1 MIVVYGSVNI
11 DLIGHAPRLMRPGET
26 VLGTALEIAPGG
38 KGANQALAA
47 SRAGADVR
55 MIGCVGHDDFAGRA
69 LELLL
74 EAGVDLSHVRR
85 MDRHTG
91 TALIVVDAAGE
102 NMITVL
108 PGANERLGAAALE
121 AAGIGPED
129 TLLVQLETPLEGVVS
144 AAVAAREKGAR
155 VIANLAPH
163 AQVPEPLLQAA
174 SVLVMNETE
183 LAGTLAM
190 LGASAGTPEIGLTL
204 LARRFETVAVAT
216 LGANGAVAV
225 APDGAVTAVA
235 GCVIAP
241 VDTTGAGDTFVGYLA
256 SGLAEGRA
264 LADAL
269 ARANAAA
276 ALACLAH
283 GAQPAI
289 PDGSAVDAFI
299 GRQA

>member
-1 MIVVYGSVNI
+1 MIVVYGSINI
-11 DLIGHAPRLMRPGET
+11 DLIGHAPKLMTPGET
-26 VLGTALEIAPGG
+26 VLGTTLEVAPGG

-47 SRAGADVR
+47 SRAGAEVR
-55 MIGCVGHDDFAGRA
+55 MIGCVGQDDFAGRA

-74 EAGVDLSHVRR
+74 AEGIDLSHVRR

-108 PGANERLGAAALE
+108 PGANNRLGVAALE

-129 TLLVQLETPLEGVVS
+129 TLLVQLESPIHGVV
-144 AAVAAREKGAR
+144 AAARMARELGAR
-155 VIANLAPH
+155 VIVNLAPH
-163 AQVPEPLLQAA
+163 APVPETLLEAA

-183 LAGTLAM
+183 LAGTLEM

-204 LARRFETVAVAT
+204 LASRFSTIAVAT
-216 LGANGAVAV
+216 LGASGALAV
-225 APDGAVTAVA
+225 SPDGTITQVA
-235 GCVIAP
+235 GCAITP

-256 SGLAEGRA
+256 AGLAAGRD
-264 LADAL
+264 LEDAL
-269 ARANAAA
+269 AHANTAA

-289 PDGSAVDAFI
+289 PEAHAVDAFI
-299 GRQA
+299 GNRT